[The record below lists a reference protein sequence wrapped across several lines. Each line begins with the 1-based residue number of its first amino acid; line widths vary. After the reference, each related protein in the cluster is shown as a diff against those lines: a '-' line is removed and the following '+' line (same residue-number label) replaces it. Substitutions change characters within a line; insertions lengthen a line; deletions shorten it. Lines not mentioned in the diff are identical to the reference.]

1 MKLDKEEQFYNIK
14 LETIKNERWSSLEFT
29 EKIDRNKKK
38 NKKRKNLIDYTERKQ
53 EVLTNQK
60 IKSLIDFDR
69 EFLLVLNRLL
79 FKKTEK

>member
-1 MKLDKEEQFYNIK
+1 MKLDKEEQFYIIK
-14 LETIKNERWSSLEFT
+14 LETIKNERLSSLEFT

-53 EVLTNQK
+53 EALTNQK